1 MSKYSDI
8 LNLDFSIDS
17 FINPHPVILKFKD
30 STKTIMFTNKPHQ
43 IESSLNKKDIF
54 ATTGTFKPK
63 IKNIDKDTI
72 EVDMCLYVNS
82 PIPLFLQ
89 FIGSILQISTIDI
102 FIELPKNLHLSKTT
116 SKSTTK
122 TTTEKEFPFNI
133 YSPYLCIG
141 NKPLIF
147 KSNSN
152 ILSNYGDYSE
162 DYLKWYVSIN
172 NHIYNIVSKSK
183 STSKK
188 DSKTSTSNS
197 ILKSIS
203 FTHNISNI
211 EMICYCNKNIYVDI
225 LELFNYHSS
234 LYNFKRIVIHD
245 VKLDEYYN
253 QTKVQYIKS
262 SKDYGVS
269 IKHVEGK
276 QNTLSLDYLISIS
289 EEISLNTIDIF
300 HDGTFKLNFNISCNM
315 NERDMMETITDYINK
330 NVSDLFENLLI
341 KHCAYPI
348 DNIDDND
355 VKNPLSIK
363 DYTIQSSKFY
373 AVYLIPD
380 IDPKNIK
387 RINTLLTLEGAESRF
402 ASNTSLSLI
411 AHPFINEHI
420 LYNLYTNYKA
430 YKVLNE
436 NMTKINI
443 IPEIHFTFSGPN
455 LTIFCNKFY
464 SIAELKFELSFILPL
479 IDYVNIS
486 DDYYNENANENLSPT
501 DIILKRLR
509 SIPVKQNLKQLIAID
524 PELFGP
530 RKVSK
535 NYRAYSAL
543 CQNKE
548 QRPSIITDKEY
559 EILSQTMKE
568 SVIKLRNQTFPEQ
581 YLNIACPYEKFPV
594 LNFHHFNNQKCIV
607 RCTTKQT
614 NPGQYNNCA
623 SELGA
628 DIIST
633 TKLNHQSNNI
643 IKYNDNLPV
652 NRYCFLPQ
660 ELQEVFP
667 DFICVNFA
675 SIDTKVD
682 IKDYVKRIFKAM
694 TLIIKRSTE
703 NREYEIISDY
713 DSASNTNY
721 ILVIEPE
728 SNPNLKYLVVHM
740 ATFYPLAV
748 NDYKQFKEFIKHAYK
763 ASSRNLDIMRY
774 LNLILK
780 LKIDDSMSVY
790 QFINEIVNKGYK
802 LIIKNDVILGLIK
815 NTDNTIYLTPKINY
829 PYKQQGIFFMND
841 YIIKNIRSSGVKFP
855 KFKELLDNN
864 EIINLIKN
872 SNEIQFCLDSISN
885 KITGIFWN
893 YSSQD
898 NVLMLIESETIESI
912 EKLLTNIIN
921 ENKIKK
927 MIKIY
932 DTSNYIELLLNES
945 PVDNVKLRN
954 KLGQE
959 SILKKI
965 MIRMLKRFI
974 EVNAENLESNEDKL
988 KAEFI
993 DFCKKFGILV
1003 KEETELVKKT
1013 SLMYDL
1019 YKTKIN
1025 IDEFEQWLNES
1036 KITFDENLD
1045 NILYEDVLYNL
1056 KMICDDGEIIVTKQF
1071 I

>member
-1 MSKYSDI
+1 MTKYSDI
-8 LNLDFSIDS
+8 LNLDFGIDS
-17 FINPHPVILKFKD
+17 FINPHPVVLKFKD
-30 STKTIMFTNKPHQ
+30 CTKTITFTNKPHQ
-43 IESSLNKKDIF
+43 IESSSNKKDIF
-54 ATTGTFKPK
+54 ATLKTFKPK
-63 IKNIDKDTI
+63 TKTSGDNV
-72 EVDMCLYVNS
+72 EVDMCLYANS

-89 FIGSILQISTIDI
+89 FIGSILQVSTIDLSI
-102 FIELPKNLHLSKTT
+102 KLPKNLHLSKNA
-116 SKSTTK
+116 
-122 TTTEKEFPFNI
+122 EKEFPFNI

-141 NKPLIF
+141 NKPLTF
-147 KSNSN
+147 ESKSN
-152 ILSNYGDYSE
+152 ILANYGDYSE
-162 DYLKWYVSIN
+162 DYLKWYSSIN
-172 NHIYNIVSKSK
+172 NHIYDIISKSSK
-183 STSKK
+183 SSK
-188 DSKTSTSNS
+188 

-234 LYNFKRIVIHD
+234 LYKFKRIVIHD

-269 IKHVEGK
+269 VKHVEGK
-276 QNTLSLDYLISIS
+276 QNTLTLDYLISIS

-315 NERDMMETITDYINK
+315 SERDMMETITEYINK
-330 NVSDLFENLLI
+330 NVGDLFENLLI

-348 DNIDDND
+348 DNITDND
-355 VKNPLSIK
+355 ASHPLSIK

-387 RINTLLTLEGAESRF
+387 KINTLLTLEGAESRF

-464 SIAELKFELSFILPL
+464 SISELKFELSFILPL
-479 IDYVNIS
+479 IDYMNIS
-486 DDYYNENANENLSPT
+486 EDNNNANLTPT
-501 DIILKRLR
+501 EVILKRLR

-559 EILSQTMKE
+559 DILSQTMKE
-568 SVIKLRNQTFPEQ
+568 SVIRLRNQTFPEQ

-628 DIIST
+628 DVIST

-643 IKYNDNLPV
+643 IKYNDNLPK

-667 DFICVNFA
+667 DYICINFE
-675 SIDTKVD
+675 SIDTKVN
-682 IKDYVKRIFKAM
+682 IKDFAKRIFKSMA
-694 TLIIKRSTE
+694 LIIRRNSE

-713 DSASNTNY
+713 DSAVDTNY

-728 SNPNLKYLVVHM
+728 SNPHLKYLIVHM
-740 ATFYPLAV
+740 ATYKPLSI
-748 NDYKQFKEFIKHAYK
+748 NDSKQFKDFIKRVYK
-763 ASSRNLDIMRY
+763 ASSRNLDIMKY
-774 LNLILK
+774 LNIILK
-780 LKIDDSMSVY
+780 LKIDDSLSIY
-790 QFINEIVNKGYK
+790 QFINEIIKKGYK
-802 LIIKNDVILGLIK
+802 LIIKDDVILGLIR
-815 NTDNTIYLTPKINY
+815 NSDSIIYLTPKISY
-829 PYKQQGIFFMND
+829 PYKQQGLFYTND
-841 YIIKNIRSSGVKFP
+841 YIIKNIRTSGIKLP
-855 KFKELLDNN
+855 KFEEIIDNN
-864 EIINLIKN
+864 TIVHIIKN
-872 SNEIQFCLDSISN
+872 SEKEIQFCLDSVSN

-893 YSSQD
+893 YTNQD
-898 NVLMLIESETIESI
+898 NVLLLIEEVEIENV
-912 EKLLTNIIN
+912 EKMMNNIIN
-921 ENKIKK
+921 EHKFKK

-932 DTSNYIELLLNES
+932 DTSNYVELLLNES
-945 PVDNVKLRN
+945 PPDKVKLKNR
-954 KLGQE
+954 LGQE

-974 EVNAENLESNEDKL
+974 EVNVKNFENLEMENEEKL
-988 KAEFI
+988 KNEFVE
-993 DFCKKFGILV
+993 FCKKFGLLT
-1003 KEETELVKKT
+1003 KGETKLVKKT

-1019 YKTKIN
+1019 YNTKIN
-1025 IDEFEQWLNES
+1025 IDEFKEWLIDS
-1036 KITFDENLD
+1036 KITFDENVD

-1056 KMICDDGEIIVTKQF
+1056 KMNCDDGEVIVAKQF

>member
-1 MSKYSDI
+1 MTKYSDI
-8 LNLDFSIDS
+8 LNLDFGIDS
-17 FINPHPVILKFKD
+17 FINPHPIVLKFKD
-30 STKTIMFTNKPHQ
+30 CTKTITFTNKPHQ
-43 IESSLNKKDIF
+43 IESSSNKKDIF
-54 ATTGTFKPK
+54 ATVGTFKPK
-63 IKNIDKDTI
+63 IKTSGDNTEIN
-72 EVDMCLYVNS
+72 MCLYVNS

-89 FIGSILQISTIDI
+89 FIGSVLQISTIDL
-102 FIELPKNLHLSKTT
+102 FIKLPKNLHLPQSKTAA
-116 SKSTTK
+116 
-122 TTTEKEFPFNI
+122 EKEFPFNI
-133 YSPYLCIG
+133 YSSYLCIG
-141 NKPLIF
+141 NKPLVF
-147 KSNSN
+147 ESTSN
-152 ILSNYGDYSE
+152 ILPNYGDYSE
-162 DYLKWYVSIN
+162 DYLKWYASIN
-172 NHIYNIVSKSK
+172 NHIYNIVSN
-183 STSKK
+183 
-188 DSKTSTSNS
+188 SNTK

-211 EMICYCNKNIYVDI
+211 EMICYCNKNVYVDI

-234 LYNFKRIVIHD
+234 LYKFKRIVIHD

-269 IKHVEGK
+269 VKHVEGK
-276 QNTLSLDYLISIS
+276 QNTLTLDYLISIS

-315 NERDMMETITDYINK
+315 SERDMMETITEYINK
-330 NVSDLFENLLI
+330 NVGDLFENLLI
-341 KHCAYPI
+341 KHCAYPVE
-348 DNIDDND
+348 NIDDND
-355 VKNPLSIK
+355 VKHPLSIK
-363 DYTIQSSKFY
+363 DYTIQASKFY

-387 RINTLLTLEGAESRF
+387 KINTLLTLEGAESRF

-430 YKVLNE
+430 YRVLNE

-464 SIAELKFELSFILPL
+464 SISELKFELSFILPL
-479 IDYVNIS
+479 IDYMNIS
-486 DDYYNENANENLSPT
+486 EDNVNSDLSPT
-501 DIILKRLR
+501 EVILKRLR

-548 QRPSIITDKEY
+548 QRPSIITDKEF

-568 SVIKLRNQTFPEQ
+568 SVIRLRNQTFPEQ
-581 YLNIACPYEKFPV
+581 YLNIACPYDKFPV

-652 NRYCFLPQ
+652 SRYCFLPQ

-667 DFICVNFA
+667 DYICVNYE
-675 SIDTKVD
+675 SVGTKVD

-694 TLIIKRSTE
+694 TLIIRRNSE

-713 DSASNTNY
+713 DSVSDTNY
-721 ILVIEPE
+721 ILIIEPE
-728 SNPNLKYLVVHM
+728 SNPHLKYLIVHM
-740 ATFYPLAV
+740 ATFKPLSI
-748 NDYKQFKEFIKHAYK
+748 NNYKQFKEFIKHAYK
-763 ASSRNLDIMRY
+763 TYSRNLDIMKY
-774 LNLILK
+774 LNSILK
-780 LKIDDSMSVY
+780 LKIDDSLSVY
-790 QFINEIVNKGYK
+790 QFINEIIKKGYK
-802 LIIKNDVILGLIK
+802 LIIKDDVILGLIK
-815 NTDNTIYLTPKINY
+815 NSDSTIYLTPKISY
-829 PYKQQGIFFMND
+829 PYKQQGLFYMND
-841 YIIKNIRSSGVKFP
+841 YIIKNIRSSGVKLP
-855 KFKELLDNN
+855 KFEELLNN
-864 EIINLIKN
+864 NIIMNIIKN
-872 SNEIQFCLDSISN
+872 SESEIQFCLDSVSN

-898 NVLMLIESETIESI
+898 NVLLLIEGIEI
-912 EKLLTNIIN
+912 ENVEKSLNNIID
-921 ENKIKK
+921 ERRFKKI
-927 MIKIY
+927 IRIY
-932 DTSNYIELLLNES
+932 DTSNYLELLFNES
-945 PVDNVKLRN
+945 PPDTVKLKN
-954 KLGQE
+954 KLSQE

-974 EVNAENLESNEDKL
+974 EINSKNLENFEIEDEEKL
-988 KAEFI
+988 KNKFI
-993 DFCKKFGILV
+993 DFCKNFGILV

-1019 YKTKIN
+1019 YNTKIN
-1025 IDEFEQWLNES
+1025 IDEFEQWMIDS

-1056 KMICDDGEIIVTKQF
+1056 KMNCDNGEVIVAKQF